1 LTDEIKH
8 YKEIKVNIKEVKQ
21 KDLDIIKE
29 DIKNSKIDKEQKKAE
44 LKAALDRGEIDIDK
58 VMEETERLGSN
69 KPKTTLLD
77 IRNLKK
83 HYYHPL
89 LLKTDNN
96 YFRNIIDE
104 ESEITFINNLEEYL
118 KKYNN
123 HLKEYDS
130 WYFSKLSERI
140 DNIYIPYIDSDKSKV
155 SKFYPDF
162 IFWLKNGNDYTVIFI
177 DPHGLQSGRDNT
189 IDKTE
194 GFERIF
200 LNNKFKKDHLNI
212 EIKLVWYYQESVKE
226 ELLEKYRE
234 WDLDRIF

>member
-1 LTDEIKH
+1 
-8 YKEIKVNIKEVKQ
+8 
-21 KDLDIIKE
+21 
-29 DIKNSKIDKEQKKAE
+29 
-44 LKAALDRGEIDIDK
+44 
-58 VMEETERLGSN
+58 MEETERLGSS

-89 LLKTDNN
+89 LLKTDND

-104 ESEITFINNLEEYL
+104 DSEIKFINNLEQYL
-118 KKYNN
+118 NKYDN
-123 HLKEYDS
+123 HLKHYDS
-130 WYFSKLSERI
+130 WYFSKLSEKI
-140 DNIYIPYIDSDKSKV
+140 DNIYLPYIDGEKSKV

-162 IFWLKNGNDYTVIFI
+162 IFWLKRGNEYKIIFI

-194 GFERIF
+194 GYERLF
-200 LNNKFKKDHLNI
+200 LGNKFDKDKFNI
-212 EIKLVWYYQESVKE
+212 EIKLVWYYQESAKE

-234 WDLDRIF
+234 WDFDRIF